1 MRKESETSKGK
12 AQQEA
17 IIPCNVN
24 AKIVIKKLL

>member
-1 MRKESETSKGK
+1 MRKESETSKSK

-17 IIPCNVN
+17 IIRNVN